1 MSKTFT
7 ANAKK
12 VTFSDAKVG
21 DRVWSLTEGWGVVTE
36 HSTSLHYNYPLA
48 VGFENGAHRSY
59 TLWGLS
65 HINDLNPTL
74 FWDEVKVE
82 IPEKPLPQLEVDTKV
97 IVWNRGVA
105 RTKRHFSH
113 FSPEGKIVCFS
124 HGLTSWTTAGNRPEP
139 TTASKTGG
147 TTEWNNWE
155 LAD

>member
-21 DRVWSLTEGWGVVTE
+21 DRVWSLTEGWGVIINRYAPHT
-36 HSTSLHYNYPLA
+36 TYPLN
-48 VGFENGAHRSY
+48 VEFKGGCRRIY
-59 TLWGLS
+59 TLWGLL

-97 IVWNRGVA
+97 WVWSGKEGNKI
-105 RTKRHFSH
+105 KRHFSH
-113 FSPEGKIVCFS
+113 FENGKLHTFV
-124 HGLTSWTTAGNRPEP
+124 HGKTSWTGET
-139 TTASKTGG
+139 TTA
-147 TTEWNNWE
+147 WNNWE
-155 LAD
+155 LVD